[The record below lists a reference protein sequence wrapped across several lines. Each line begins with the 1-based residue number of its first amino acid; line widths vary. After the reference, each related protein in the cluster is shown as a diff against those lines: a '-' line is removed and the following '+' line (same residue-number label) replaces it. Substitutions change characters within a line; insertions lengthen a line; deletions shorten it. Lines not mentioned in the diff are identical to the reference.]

1 MLFVFLLI
9 NLIVICSSQL
19 VLKPNNGND
28 ISIVN
33 EAGLIIIQ
41 GAGIDSA
48 NYKQFAT
55 DLQSKF
61 SGKLW
66 VSVPQFIL
74 STPQPLQISQKIYE
88 GIDSLT
94 KAGLNINKDMPF
106 FFVGHSLGGIMLQD
120 FILDQKNVDKLP
132 VKVAG
137 LILEGSY
144 ITRSNRDKLSNANI
158 PNILTIGGELDG
170 VNRITRM
177 VEAYYFDK
185 QNPRFSNFEI
195 MTLIVKGVNH
205 YQFAGEDGSQ
215 PPSLVKQHDI
225 QAEISDSEARDKLT
239 SLLNSFIRMT
249 TQQSDGND
257 KSLIQSQLDYTAELL
272 NPLIEGFLLE
282 GNYHF
287 NPPCYQYNTTGC
299 SKSCP
304 WMQTALEI
312 MATPQVKVRDIN
324 IFRPVQNL
332 PPSLPAIANNCSVPY
347 DCILNCSTIVD
358 NIYDSGESFDTSL
371 QPIAAGEMRAKFSS
385 RQNLLYFSSGKLLDF
400 VETDGSDICADINN
414 YSLEWA
420 LKNSPAITVQRYMAK
435 GKKLV
440 MGPDNG
446 SLDIGPLWIWT
457 PLVNIYKFFAYLI
470 KLFKCLFFNYYSH
483 IKIKLIQLLK
493 KLLLNS
499 VVQ

>member
-9 NLIVICSSQL
+9 NLIVICYSQL

-33 EAGLIIIQ
+33 EAGVIIIQ

-94 KAGLNINKDMPF
+94 KAGLNVNKDMPF

-120 FILDQKNVDKLP
+120 FILDQ
-132 VKVAG
+132 
-137 LILEGSY
+137 
-144 ITRSNRDKLSNANI
+144 NANI

-215 PPSLVKQHDI
+215 LPSLVKQHDI

-249 TQQSDGND
+249 TQQSDDND

-420 LKNSPAITVQRYMAK
+420 LKNSPAITVQRYLAK

-457 PLVNIYKFFAYLI
+457 PLVNIYKFFA
-470 KLFKCLFFNYYSH
+470 H
-483 IKIKLIQLLK
+483 
-493 KLLLNS
+493 
-499 VVQ
+499 